1 LRRDFARDTRAGKY
15 EQRREGNAMSP
26 TLPHEADFKRSTFI
40 QSCAYCGAR
49 FEVLVSRLAG
59 SDEEE
64 DYDCPECGKRYT
76 TMAALPPLVNLTARR
91 SDGKSDGYQE
101 TMF

>member
-1 LRRDFARDTRAGKY
+1 MSQSLTHEPDF
-15 EQRREGNAMSP
+15 E
-26 TLPHEADFKRSTFI
+26 RSTFI

-59 SDEEE
+59 SDEPE

-76 TMAALPPLVNLTARR
+76 TQAALPPLVNLRSRR
-91 SDGKSDGYQE
+91 RDGKSDGYQE